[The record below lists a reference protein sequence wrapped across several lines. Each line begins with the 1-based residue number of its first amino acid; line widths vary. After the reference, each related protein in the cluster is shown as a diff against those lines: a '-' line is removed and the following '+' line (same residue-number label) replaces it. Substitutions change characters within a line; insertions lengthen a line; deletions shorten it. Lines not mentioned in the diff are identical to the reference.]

1 MVQVGGR
8 LLAHYLLALPMP
20 VLVALLGLLA
30 DFLLP
35 PFCALTL
42 LAWSIND
49 MIPKSWS
56 RDQSEPCTLVQVQM
70 GSVEWKSVDDQMK
83 KTLPGATI
91 ETLERIQNLD
101 LWELYSQRKERM
113 TRLPP
118 RGVVPEEAT
127 V

>member
-1 MVQVGGR
+1 MLPKLHRAPMVQVGGR

-49 MIPKSWS
+49 IRYQSRGAATKASRAHWCKCKWDQWS
-56 RDQSEPCTLVQVQM
+56 GNQST
-70 GSVEWKSVDDQMK
+70 
-83 KTLPGATI
+83 
-91 ETLERIQNLD
+91 
-101 LWELYSQRKERM
+101 
-113 TRLPP
+113 TR
-118 RGVVPEEAT
+118 
-127 V
+127 